1 MASWEVAVGCGV
13 WDKEVLVC
21 LQIDC
26 GGGSSANEEGHGSV
40 VGEVVGAGDWDTDG
54 LVDGGTSWELQEG
67 VEGGKYTETVSLI
80 SLVLTPSP
88 LVVPGLRD
96 GFVPEG
102 GGVVGGFL
110 GVVRETG

>member
-1 MASWEVAVGCGV
+1 MRV
-13 WDKEVLVC
+13 
-21 LQIDC
+21 
-26 GGGSSANEEGHGSV
+26 EEGHGSV
-40 VGEVVGAGDWDTDG
+40 VGEWVGAGDGETG
-54 LVDGGTSWELQEG
+54 RLVDGGSSEVLQEG
-67 VEGGKYTETVSLI
+67 VEGGKYTEIVSLI
-80 SLVLTPSP
+80 SLVPTPSP